1 MAKTDVQVANT
12 HWRSSILRTRTVLVA
27 LVGAILVVPTA
38 ATAQSA
44 EDIAKSLQDPLAS
57 ISAITLDNTFNLNT
71 GNPDE
76 RTGYSFQL
84 QPVYA
89 IPFEGFNFIPRAVIP
104 IVGAPSGAKFPNLG
118 PPVGGGPDDITWGL
132 SDIMLQMFFSPR
144 SEGTWKW
151 GIGPQVSLKTRTDS
165 LVAGPGWGAGV
176 SAVLVGSLGPIAVS
190 ALANQ
195 HWGDE
200 GDFSLLTIQPMFFYD
215 IPSIP
220 GATIH
225 YNNAI
230 TADWRIEG
238 DTKWSVPLGL
248 GVSKSFVVGGG
259 QGLDLALGYYGM
271 VSRPEGGPSGQ
282 VKFGFT
288 WVFPR

>member
-1 MAKTDVQVANT
+1 MVRNPTWLAA
-12 HWRSSILRTRTVLVA
+12 LAGAALVA
-27 LVGAILVVPTA
+27 PVETE
-38 ATAQSA
+38 AQSA

-57 ISAITLDNTFNLNT
+57 IAAIMADNTFNLNA

-76 RTGYSFQL
+76 RTGYNFQL

-89 IPFEGFNFIPRAVIP
+89 FPFESFNFIPRAVIP
-104 IVGAPSGAKFPNLG
+104 IVGVPSGAKFPNLG
-118 PPVGGGPDDITWGL
+118 PPVGGPDDITWGL
-132 SDIMLQMFFSPR
+132 SDVMLQTFFSPR

-151 GIGPQVSLKTRTDS
+151 GVGPQVSLKTRTDS
-165 LVAGPGWGAGV
+165 LVAGPGWGIGV
-176 SAVLVGSLGPIAVS
+176 SAVLVGALGPVAVS

-200 GDFSLLTIQPMFFYD
+200 GDFSLFTLQPMFFYD

-225 YNNAI
+225 YNNSI

-238 DTKWSVPLGL
+238 GTKWSVPLGL
-248 GVSKSFVVGGG
+248 GVSKSFVVPGGHG
-259 QGLDLALGYYGM
+259 VDLALGYYGM
-271 VSRPEGGPSGQ
+271 VSRPEGAPSAQ
-282 VKFGFT
+282 VKFGLS